1 MFVKQRLWYNVC
13 ETETGIIFLECETE
27 TGIMFVKQRL
37 WYNVCE
43 TDWYN
48 VSGM

>member
-1 MFVKQRLWYNVC
+1 VKQRLWYNV
-13 ETETGIIFLECETE
+13 CETE

-43 TDWYN
+43 TET
-48 VSGM
+48 VV